1 VVLLPL
7 LHYRPGGAMYGA
19 SDEMMVMPV
28 NNALAGVEA
37 GGVEA
42 KADLAAKR
50 LQRRRKRPPTLNF
63 TAAYPHQVRILPKS
77 RATHLFHLFDLLAFF
92 LLISYVY
99 VRMQS
104 REWQGVCGTA
114 WQSRAG

>member
-1 VVLLPL
+1 
-7 LHYRPGGAMYGA
+7 
-19 SDEMMVMPV
+19 MVMPV

-63 TAAYPHQVRILPKS
+63 TAPYPHQVRILPPNLALHKS
-77 RATHLFHLFDLLAFF
+77 SSFHLF
-92 LLISYVY
+92 
-99 VRMQS
+99 
-104 REWQGVCGTA
+104 
-114 WQSRAG
+114 